1 MTIDIF
7 SPMNTGTLNGLA
19 AEEAVTRLKALADEK
34 RLRIVELLA
43 GGERCV
49 CHLQEELDVAQPLL
63 SFHLKKLKEA
73 GLVTDRREGRWVH
86 YSLDWGA
93 LHELRDF
100 LGLTHVPPAGGPV
113 APGCRPETW
122 PPQGSSPST
131 DGRNRA

>member
-1 MTIDIF
+1 
-7 SPMNTGTLNGLA
+7 MNTGTLNGLA

-86 YSLDWGA
+86 YSLDREA
-93 LHELRDF
+93 LDELREV
-100 LGLTHVPPAGGPV
+100 LSLTPGPPASGSV
-113 APGCRPETW
+113 VPGCRL
-122 PPQGSSPST
+122 
-131 DGRNRA
+131 

>member
-1 MTIDIF
+1 MIIDIF
-7 SPMNTGTLNGLA
+7 SLMNTTTLNGLT
-19 AEEAVTRLKALADEK
+19 AEVVVTRMKALADEK

-86 YSLDWGA
+86 YSLDREA
-93 LHELRDF
+93 LDELRE
-100 LGLTHVPPAGGPV
+100 LLSLTPEPPSDGSV
-113 APGCRPETW
+113 APTCR
-122 PPQGSSPST
+122 S
-131 DGRNRA
+131 